1 MNFWNVLRWIA
12 AAIFLLLIVLSLVFG
27 NPHFGQPGGGTAD
40 APRPAPV
47 IVH

>member
-12 AAIFLLLIVLSLVFG
+12 VAIFLLLIVMSLVFG
-27 NPHFGQPGGGTAD
+27 NPHFSLSGGSAQD

>member
-1 MNFWNVLRWIA
+1 MNFWNLLRWIA
-12 AAIFLLLIVLSLVFG
+12 LAIFLVLIVLSLVFG
-27 NPHFGQPGGGTAD
+27 NPNFSLSGGSAED